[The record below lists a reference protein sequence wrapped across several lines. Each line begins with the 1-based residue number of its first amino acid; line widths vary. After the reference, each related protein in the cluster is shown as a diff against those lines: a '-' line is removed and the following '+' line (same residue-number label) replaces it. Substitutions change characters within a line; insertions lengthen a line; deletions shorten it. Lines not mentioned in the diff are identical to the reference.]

1 MPELLLEILSE
12 EIPARMQAKAAD
24 DLKRLVTDAIKEA
37 GLEFS
42 HADAFATPRRLAL
55 TLGELRRG
63 DSRMVE
69 ATPIASIRIITRFA
83 AVRWRAKNSI
93 IAENIASLLLFIV

>member
-1 MPELLLEILSE
+1 MELTFLTFAIVRSSGSSGWIILLSTSSAVA
-12 EIPARMQAKAAD
+12 PDQA
-24 DLKRLVTDAIKEA
+24 IC
-37 GLEFS
+37 
-42 HADAFATPRRLAL
+42 TPIISTSTSGKNCLL
-55 TLGELRRG
+55 
-63 DSRMVE
+63 SRMVE